1 MNVRIH
7 ILTADV
13 ANKIAAG
20 EVIQRPGSAVKE
32 LIENSLDAK
41 ARSVTVVVTGAGKT
55 LLQVVDDG
63 EGMSREDSLIAFER
77 HSTSK
82 ISTARDLERIT
93 TLGFRGEALAS
104 IAAISQVE
112 MKTRRAA
119 DDVGT
124 LVRIEGSAITSEEPV
139 ASEPG
144 TSVAVKNLFFNTPA
158 RRQFLKSDATE
169 LRVISDVVTRMALAY
184 PEIAWKLVSNGETLL
199 DVRPQPLEE
208 RIKSLLG
215 DRAAASLLAVRGQGE
230 GLALSGFVGRPSYT
244 RKNRN
249 DQFLYLNRRYIVS
262 RALNHAVF
270 QAYEHL
276 LEKGSF
282 PFFLLFLT
290 VDPHTVDVNV
300 HPSKLEV
307 KFADES
313 SVYRF
318 VLSAVR
324 HALASGD
331 LSPSMSLGAGAEPGA
346 EPRAK
351 LSFIPSGRRPEG
363 APPMGLAHG
372 PVEKADLDALFDR
385 LGAERQGLALPSE
398 PATGLSNR
406 FARKLL
412 QHDVPAGEPP
422 AQGAGRAIWQVHDK
436 YIVSQIKTG
445 IMIIDQHVAHERI
458 LYERARSNFEDSL
471 PSSQQLLFPQTIA
484 LSPADF
490 ALTKELAP
498 HLERLGFDIKPFGRN
513 TMVIEGIPADVRVGG
528 EEKILQDLLD
538 EFRNNEH
545 EMKLDVRDNLAKSF
559 ACKAAIKAGDR
570 LNTAEMISLIDQLF
584 ATAMPYVCPH
594 GRPVIIKIAIEELDR
609 RFGRSPV
616 PPSKKEGE

>member
-1 MNVRIH
+1 MSHLIH
-7 ILTADV
+7 ILRPEV

-20 EVIQRPGSAVKE
+20 EVIQRPASAAKE
-32 LIENSLDAK
+32 LIENALDAK
-41 ARSVTVVVTGAGKT
+41 ARTITVVVSGAGKT

-63 EGMSREDSLIAFER
+63 AGMSHEDCLIAFER
-77 HSTSK
+77 HATSK
-82 ISTARDLERIT
+82 IATAQDLENIT

-104 IAAISQVE
+104 IAAVSQTE
-112 MKTRRAA
+112 MKTRRGA

-124 LVRIEGSAITSEEPV
+124 LVRVEGSTLTHQEPI
-139 ASEPG
+139 ACEPG

-169 LRVISDVVTRMALAY
+169 LRNISDVVTRMALAY
-184 PEIAWKLVSNGETLL
+184 PEIAWKYVVGGDTVL
-199 DVRPQPLEE
+199 DIRPQTTEE
-208 RIKSLLG
+208 RVKSVLG
-215 DRAAASLLAVRGQGE
+215 DRAAASLLAAQAKGE
-230 GLALSGFVGRPSYT
+230 YLTLGGFVGRPSYT

-249 DQFLYLNRRYIVS
+249 DQFLYLNRRFIVS

-290 VDPHTVDVNV
+290 VDPHRVDVNV

-313 SVYRF
+313 AVYRF
-318 VLSAVR
+318 ILTAVR
-324 HALASGD
+324 QALGSGD
-331 LSPSMSLGAGAEPGA
+331 LAPSMGLGTGS

-351 LSFIPSGRRPEG
+351 LSFIPSAPRLEG
-363 APPMGLAHG
+363 ATPGVPTSGGLD
-372 PVEKADLDALFDR
+372 KADLDALFDR

-398 PATGLSNR
+398 PRMDLPNR
-406 FARKLL
+406 FVQKVL
-412 QHDVPAGEPP
+412 QHDVPSGEPP

-458 LYERARSNFEDSL
+458 LYERARANFEDSL

-490 ALTKELAP
+490 VLAKELAP

-513 TMVIEGIPADVRVGG
+513 TVVIEGIPADVRVGG

-545 EMKLDVRDNLAKSF
+545 EMKLDARDNLAKSF

-609 RFGRSPV
+609 RFGRTPV
-616 PPSKKEGE
+616 PLPKKEGE